1 MTKIVEWT
9 ERRPLPKIQQSELV
23 ASSWVH
29 SCALNVVYKTNSSG
43 DTLYSYAKCSVV
55 SLN

>member
-29 SCALNVVYKTNSSG
+29 SCALNDVYKTNSSG
-43 DTLYSYAKCSVV
+43 DTLWTFKT
-55 SLN
+55 